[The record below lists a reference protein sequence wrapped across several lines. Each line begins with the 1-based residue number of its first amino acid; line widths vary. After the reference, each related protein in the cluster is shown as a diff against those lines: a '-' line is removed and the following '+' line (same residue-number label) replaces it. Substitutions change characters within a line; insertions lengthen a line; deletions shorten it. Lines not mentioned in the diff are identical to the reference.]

1 MDPQYQNPVPAFEGW
16 LIRAQNPEARRLATE
31 LRLSRTVGEILWQLG
46 HRDSSVCRKYL
57 EPRLGELTSPQ
68 GMADRQRLCTR
79 LAEAVRQRQRIV
91 LFGDYDCDG
100 ITSAAILHEACVSL
114 GANVAVELASRF
126 DGGYGLTASA
136 LVRILRHQPS
146 VVVTCDCGS
155 SDHLSLEQLR
165 EQGVDCLVIDH
176 HLVPDAP
183 LPALAFLN
191 PHRPE
196 CQYPFKGLASC
207 GLALSVVAELRT
219 QLGAQFDLKSL
230 LDLVAI
236 GTIAD
241 VAPLTVDN
249 RVLVRAGLKALESP
263 QRKGLQALMR
273 RARIEPGK
281 PVTAED
287 VAFRIAPRL
296 NAPGR
301 LGDPTPALQLL
312 LAKSEPE
319 AERLADEIEAL
330 QLARR
335 AQQEAILDDAE
346 KEIQRNGWENQ
357 AALVVG
363 KESYNVGIVGIVA
376 GKLADR
382 YGRPVV
388 VYGAEQ
394 GIARG
399 SVRGPQGTPLFDLVR
414 AASTCLVRFGGHH
427 AAAGLELELARVD
440 EFRELFVQA
449 TQAQASLSS
458 RTRTLGGREVLLLDS
473 EDDPMRVAQELLLL
487 EPCGEGNRLPLL
499 GIVGRLAT
507 ARELKGGHLRVEL
520 QRECGDLVGGFGPNL
535 GARAAQLS
543 SPLLAVGSLRIS
555 TFGGQR
561 RVELLVSDLAS
572 AQSGREI
579 DSKSIGVALDGGGGP

>member
-1 MDPQYQNPVPAFEGW
+1 
-16 LIRAQNPEARRLATE
+16 
-31 LRLSRTVGEILWQLG
+31 
-46 HRDSSVCRKYL
+46 
-57 EPRLGELTSPQ
+57 
-68 GMADRQRLCTR
+68 
-79 LAEAVRQRQRIV
+79 
-91 LFGDYDCDG
+91 
-100 ITSAAILHEACVSL
+100 
-114 GANVAVELASRF
+114 F
-126 DGGYGLTASA
+126 DGGYGLTAPA
-136 LVRILRHQPS
+136 LARVLRHQPS

-155 SDHLSLEQLR
+155 SDHVSLEQLR
-165 EQGVDCLVIDH
+165 DQGVDCLVIDH

-196 CQYPFKGLASC
+196 CQYPYKGLASC

-219 QLGAQFDLKSL
+219 QLGAKFDLKSL

-249 RVLVRAGLKALESP
+249 RALVRAGLKALENP

-273 RARIEPGK
+273 RARIEPGR

-301 LGDPTPALQLL
+301 LGRATPALELL
-312 LAKSEPE
+312 LAKTDAD
-319 AERLADEIEAL
+319 AERLAEDIEAV

-335 AQQEAILDDAE
+335 AQQEAMLADAAE
-346 KEIQRNGWENQ
+346 EIERSGWLSQ

-376 GKLADR
+376 GKLAER

-394 GIARG
+394 GVARG
-399 SVRGPQGTPLFDLVR
+399 SVRGPEGTPLFDLVR
-414 AASTCLVRFGGHH
+414 AASACLVRYGGHH

-440 EFRELFVQA
+440 EFRQLFVRVAEERAALGGQ
-449 TQAQASLSS
+449 
-458 RTRTLGGREVLLLDS
+458 TRTPDGREVLLLDA
-473 EDDPMRVAQELLLL
+473 EDDPMRVAEELLLL

-507 ARELKGGHLRVEL
+507 ARELRGGHLRVEL
-520 QRECGDLVGGFGPNL
+520 QRERGDLIAGFGPNL
-535 GARAAQLS
+535 GERAGQLK
-543 SPLLAVGSLRIS
+543 SPLLAVGSLRVS
-555 TFGGQR
+555 TFGGQKR
-561 RVELLVSDLAS
+561 AELLLNHLAS
-572 AQSGREI
+572 AQAGIEPA
-579 DSKSIGVALDGGGGP
+579 SKRAGAVLDAGGVP